1 MEPTVIK
8 RKGAFAMWHIDKNGA
23 FSIVKKHCEP
33 DELLVRGR
41 VHDDMKRLAGK
52 LNIPESVIIETPTA
66 DYRYRMTVKAS
77 AFAEYLAATAFAI
90 DYRNFKTS
98 LPFETQLDKKR
109 ALAYSA
115 VWSALYKLQQ
125 E

>member
-1 MEPTVIK
+1 MKTE
-8 RKGAFAMWHIDKNGA
+8 RSFAMWHIDRNGA

-41 VHDDMKRLAGK
+41 VHDDLKRLAGK
-52 LNIPESVIIETPTA
+52 LDLPESAIIETPTA

-77 AFAEYLAATAFAI
+77 AFAEYLAEAAFAI

-98 LPFETQLDKKR
+98 LPFDTQMDKKR

-115 VWSALYKLQQ
+115 VWSALYELQQ

>member
-1 MEPTVIK
+1 
-8 RKGAFAMWHIDKNGA
+8 MWHIDQNGA
-23 FSIVKKHCEP
+23 YSIVKKHCEP

-41 VHDDMKRLAGK
+41 VLDDLKRLAEK
-52 LNIPESVIIETPTA
+52 LNIPETAIIETPRA

-77 AFAEYLAATAFAI
+77 ALAEYLAATVLTI

-109 ALAYSA
+109 ALVYADI
-115 VWSALYKLQQ
+115 WSSLHKLQQ
-125 E
+125 QR